1 MNSDH
6 VWLTR
11 KAAAIYL
18 RKLGV
23 PVAAQTLAIMAIHN
37 NSGGGPAFT
46 RSGWKT
52 VRYLTTDLDI
62 WAKQR
67 IRKVGRGDN
76 DSG

>member
-1 MNSDH
+1 MNTDP

-11 KAAAIYL
+11 KAASLYL

-37 NSGGGPAFT
+37 NSGGGPPFT

-52 VRYLTTDLDI
+52 VRYLTTDLDV

-67 IRKVGRGDN
+67 IRRATARDN
-76 DSG
+76 NG